1 MEQTSIWSRAT
12 SLKNGS
18 IKLAAAAFAIVLMA
32 NGEAMAQS
40 RNSAAPSTA
49 PWYER
54 FTFGSEIDSG
64 VNAWAPRG
72 EPKATIRVSPRSRW
86 GVTFG
91 MQEESQRPLDRR
103 NGQTSA
109 GAFYDLTPKVRVGGQ
124 VVVPQDG
131 AVNGSENRGRGPSL
145 KVESAFRF

>member
-1 MEQTSIWSRAT
+1 M
-12 SLKNGS
+12 LKKGS
-18 IKLAAAAFAIVLMA
+18 EKLAAAIFAILVMA
-32 NGEAMAQS
+32 SGDTMAQT
-40 RNSAAPSTA
+40 RNANSPSTA

-64 VNAWAPRG
+64 VNAWTPRG

-109 GAFYDLTPKVRVGGQ
+109 GAFYDLTPKFRVGGQ
-124 VVVPQDG
+124 VVLPQDG
-131 AVNGSENRGRGPSL
+131 ATNRTDSRSRAPSV

>member
-1 MEQTSIWSRAT
+1 MKKGT
-12 SLKNGS
+12 LK
-18 IKLAAAAFAIVLMA
+18 IAAAVFAIVFVA
-32 NGEAMAQS
+32 GGDAMAQA
-40 RNSAAPSTA
+40 RNAGAPSPA

-54 FTFGSEIDSG
+54 FTFGSEIDAG
-64 VNAWAPRG
+64 VNAWTPRG

-109 GAFYDLTPKVRVGGQ
+109 GAFYDLTPKFRLGGQ
-124 VVVPQDG
+124 VVLPQDG
-131 AVNGSENRGRGPSL
+131 AANGADSRGRAPSV